1 MSVPPPSGPRA
12 SARAPAPDPGA
23 GATAAAATT
32 TARMPA
38 TSARPD
44 SRPVPSLAAG
54 RSDAGAP
61 DAGRPRPGR
70 RVRGRVAALLPRRSD
85 LAEVRRDP
93 RRDLLA
99 GLTVAI
105 VALPLALGF
114 GVSSGLG
121 AEAGLATAV
130 VAGALAAIF
139 GGSNLQVSGPTGAMT
154 VVLVPIVAEHGPS
167 GVLTVGLIAGV
178 LLVALAALRAGA
190 YMRYVPAPV
199 VEGFTL
205 GIACVI
211 GLQQIPNALGV
222 AKSDGDRVLVV
233 AWRAFEEFAA
243 APNWTAVALAAAV
256 AAVMLTGARLRPT
269 VPFSVIAVAVATVV
283 AQLAHLDA
291 APPIGDLP
299 SGLSAPS
306 PAFLDLGSLGSLLAP
321 AVAVAALAA
330 LESLLSAS
338 VADGMTVGQ
347 RHDPDRELFGQG
359 LANIAAPLFGGVPA
373 TGAIARTAVNVR
385 SGAGSRLASLT
396 HAAVLAVIVFTAA
409 PLVSRIP
416 LAALAGVLIATAI
429 RMVEVGSLRAMARA
443 TRSDAAV
450 LVLTAAAT
458 LVLDLVRAVIVGL
471 AVAGVLALRAVA
483 GQARLDQLPLDR
495 DDHTAEEHALLA
507 EHIVAYRIDGPLFF
521 AAAHRFLLELT
532 EVADVRVVILRMSRV
547 STVDATGALVLKD
560 VVDKLGRRG
569 IVVMAS
575 GIRRGQR
582 QALDSVGALAPL
594 RHEGRE
600 YATTPEAIRGAR
612 QYLERSGV
620 LPPPAPDVPHP
631 LGTGSCP
638 PRADGVEG

>member
-1 MSVPPPSGPRA
+1 MS
-12 SARAPAPDPGA
+12 A
-23 GATAAAATT
+23 GT
-32 TARMPA
+32 R
-38 TSARPD
+38 
-44 SRPVPSLAAG
+44 LWE
-54 RSDAGAP
+54 
-61 DAGRPRPGR
+61 
-70 RVRGRVAALLPRRSD
+70 LLPRRTD
-85 LAEVRRDP
+85 VAQLRRSP

-130 VAGALAAIF
+130 VAGALAAVF

-167 GVLTVGLIAGV
+167 GVLAVGLMAGV
-178 LLVALAALRAGA
+178 LLVALAALRAGK

-211 GLQQIPNALGV
+211 ALQQLPDALGV
-222 AKSDGDRVLVV
+222 AKPEGERVLVV
-233 AWRAFEEFAA
+233 AWRALREFAQH
-243 APNWTAVALAAAV
+243 PNWTAVALALSV
-256 AAVMLTGARLRPT
+256 AAVMLLGARRWPK
-269 VPFSVIAVAVATVV
+269 VPFSILAVIAATAVAQF
-283 AQLAHLDA
+283 AGLDGA
-291 APPIGDLP
+291 RPIGDLP
-299 SGLSAPS
+299 SGLPTPS
-306 PAFLDLGSLGSLLAP
+306 LAFLDLSALGSLLTP

-385 SGAGSRLASLT
+385 TGASSRLSSFT
-396 HAAVLAVIVFTAA
+396 HAVVLAVIVFTLA

-416 LAALAGVLIATAI
+416 LAALAGVLLATAV

-443 TRSDAAV
+443 TRSDALI
-450 LVLTAAAT
+450 LVLTAVAT
-458 LVLDLVRAVIVGL
+458 LALDLVYAVVIGL
-471 AVAGVLALRAVA
+471 VVAGALALRAVA
-483 GQARLDQLPLDR
+483 KQARLDQVPLDHG
-495 DDHTAEEHALLA
+495 DHSAEEHALLA

-521 AAAHRFLLELT
+521 AAAHRFLLELAET
-532 EVADVRVVILRMSRV
+532 SDVQVVILRMSRV
-547 STVDATGALVLKD
+547 TTIDATGALVLKD
-560 VVDKLGRRG
+560 VVEKLNRRG

-575 GIRRGQR
+575 GIRSGQR
-582 QALDSVGALAPL
+582 RVLESVGALDLL
-594 RHEGRE
+594 RPAGRE

-612 QYLERSGV
+612 THLEGAGL
-620 LPPPAPDVPHP
+620 LPPRPARVS
-631 LGTGSCP
+631 GTVAP
-638 PRADGVEG
+638 ETEQAV